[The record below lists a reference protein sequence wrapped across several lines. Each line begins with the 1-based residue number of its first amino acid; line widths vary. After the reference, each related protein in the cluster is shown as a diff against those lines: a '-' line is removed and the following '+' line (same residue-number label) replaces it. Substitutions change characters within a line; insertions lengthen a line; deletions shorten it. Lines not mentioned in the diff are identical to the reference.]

1 MELQPSKISNLALAV
16 HLLLLLLLHLFDGSL
31 RHIILPDPL
40 LRRLRVVLRVLDLRR
55 KSHLCVTVTSNLGA
69 CLSYIISHLVAIV
82 ATISGEVHGCVALCH
97 QVDREVLV
105 LAEEVAD
112 EVASLVLTLH
122 LREILRSKVFKETE
136 PTAPHLYLDLPL
148 ENHLLDME
156 RRLISELL
164 RLDFASVGHLPAAPR
179 ARDAS
184 QQERDDA
191 SLAGNVDAEP
201 RTGGNV
207 LDEALHL
214 ASPLQERQELLA
226 LLQLACHVAHLWEI
240 GLVLVLKHAL
250 FIGFFPLLK

>member
-1 MELQPSKISNLALAV
+1 M
-16 HLLLLLLLHLFDGSL
+16 H
-31 RHIILPDPL
+31 
-40 LRRLRVVLRVLDLRR
+40 
-55 KSHLCVTVTSNLGA
+55 A
-69 CLSYIISHLVAIV
+69 CI
-82 ATISGEVHGCVALCH
+82 ALCY

-122 LREILRSKVFKETE
+122 LREILCSGILEEIE
-136 PTAPHLYLDLPL
+136 PAAPHLYLDLPL

-164 RLDFASVGHLPAAPR
+164 RLDFAPIGHLPAAPR

-184 QQERDDA
+184 QQEGDDA

-201 RTGGNV
+201 RTGGDV

-214 ASPLQERQELLA
+214 ASPLEERQELLA
-226 LLQLACHVAHLWEI
+226 LLQLACHVAHLWDI
-240 GLVLVLKHAL
+240 GFVLVLKRTL
-250 FIGFFPLLK
+250 